1 MPIISF
7 EYNDLISLI
16 GKDIKIPELV
26 SKIPMLGADIASV
39 EGTTFNVEFF
49 PNRPDLYS
57 VEGIARA
64 LRTFLGIESGMKKYH
79 IQPSGEELIIDPS
92 VEGVRP
98 YMVAGIVR
106 DVVFDEHLIQ
116 SVMNIQE
123 KLHLTLGRGRKK
135 VAIGIHD
142 LDTINA
148 PFTYK
153 AVPPTSVRFE
163 PLGETREMDLESI
176 LKYHPKGMA
185 YAHIVEGSP
194 LYPLLVDRDDNV
206 LSFPPVI
213 NGTLTM
219 VREGTTNLLLDLTGT
234 DLESLGR
241 CLNIFA
247 TLFAERG
254 GKLYSVDV
262 KYKDREMTTPD
273 LRPEHMDL
281 EPAYVNKILGLQLSP
296 GDIVAHLGK
305 MGFSAEAG
313 KPVKVAIPPYRA
325 DILHPI
331 DIVEDIGIAYGYDK
345 FQGVLPREMT
355 FSSTRAIEIFSD
367 SVRRLMI
374 GLGYT
379 EIVTLTL
386 SNKQDEFLLMRMG
399 EDAGGMAGI
408 ATEMINPLGEEHTI
422 LRTWLIPSLLKILK
436 SNRHRDLP
444 QLIFE
449 VGDVVLEHENK
460 RRLAALG
467 IHSKASFTEIKS
479 AAEAV
484 LKDIG
489 VAGYELKPKRHNA
502 FIYGRCAAIVRHGKE
517 LGFFGELH
525 PEVITNFALGNPVVA
540 FELNLEE
547 ARP

>member
-142 LDTINA
+142 LDTIN
-148 PFTYK
+148 
-153 AVPPTSVRFE
+153 
-163 PLGETREMDLESI
+163 
-176 LKYHPKGMA
+176 
-185 YAHIVEGSP
+185 VEGSP